1 MTREH
6 ARSPSEDPRAALLRH
21 QMPGGSLLI
30 DHDAREV
37 LVDDQAIM
45 LTLREYE
52 LLRVLATHPQR
63 VYTREALVAI
73 LGSAQRGAGMR
84 GIDVHVRRLRMKLG
98 PDLCGCIRTVRGVGY
113 AFSPAATITR
123 T

>member
-1 MTREH
+1 
-6 ARSPSEDPRAALLRH
+6 
-21 QMPGGSLLI
+21 MPGGSLLI
-30 DHDAREV
+30 DHSAREV

-52 LLRVLATHPQR
+52 LLRVLVTHPRR

-84 GIDVHVRRLRMKLG
+84 AIDVHVRRLRVKLG
-98 PDLCGCIRTVRGVGY
+98 PDLRDCIRTVRGVGY
-113 AFSPAATITR
+113 AFSPAAPTTR